1 MVGVG
6 SLEYTKVVT
15 DEELL
20 RIVERVGLK
29 AVSSRRG
36 GND

>member
-20 RIVERVGLK
+20 RIVERGRSEGQFLQK
-29 AVSSRRG
+29 RRK
-36 GND
+36 